1 MPASRLC
8 RCSVVLHNVTD
19 VTGETDREMQPLCV
33 LTTACE
39 SAVISKQEVSSL
51 KKKKEAKEME
61 KRGN

>member
-1 MPASRLC
+1 M
-8 RCSVVLHNVTD
+8 VLHNVTD
-19 VTGETDREMQPLCV
+19 VTGETDREMQTLCV